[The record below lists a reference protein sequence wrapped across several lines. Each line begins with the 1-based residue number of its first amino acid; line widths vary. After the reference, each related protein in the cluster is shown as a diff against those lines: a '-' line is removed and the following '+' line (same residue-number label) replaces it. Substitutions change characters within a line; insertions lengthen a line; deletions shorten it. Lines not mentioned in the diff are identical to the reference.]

1 MTLQNKQW
9 IRLNKEGKRRILA
22 TENTENTD
30 TTEDTENTEF
40 LFYKE
45 KKRRILATE
54 NTENTDTTEDTENT
68 EFLFYK
74 ERKRKILA
82 TEDTEILF
90 FLQREK
96 EKEVKMEKG
105 LWNENRDW
113 LKNEELCF
121 WEPVQI
127 RLFYFFINPQNPYN
141 PVHPR
146 PIKSLFLKSNLR

>member
-9 IRLNKEGKRRILA
+9 IRLNKEG
-22 TENTENTD
+22 
-30 TTEDTENTEF
+30 
-40 LFYKE
+40 
-45 KKRRILATE
+45 KRRILATE

-121 WEPVQI
+121 LRTYPDKVI
-127 RLFYFFINPQNPYN
+127 LLFY
-141 PVHPR
+141 
-146 PIKSLFLKSNLR
+146 